1 MVDRTGWQLRRPLA
15 HVADIDGVRS
25 ITVVDRLARATVWSM
40 TFAPS
45 LPPDQ
50 PESTVDDVVDAEP
63 ARIAD
68 DVLDTVRAVEL
79 LCPRPGTIDGWF
91 EVILIS
97 ARSYRLVRPFGETAD
112 ALIVELGLDARSA
125 NLAAARQMFDDL
137 LLPYRD
143 GVPAADPVGDT
154 SPSDPSASP
163 DGLPRRP
170 GTPPSPGREPKPA
183 RLVDD
188 DVLHR
193 VAAALRSDNDDNT
206 HIPAG
211 PR

>member
-1 MVDRTGWQLRRPLA
+1 MLDHTGWHLRRPLA
-15 HVADIDGVRS
+15 QVADIDGVRS

-45 LPPDQ
+45 LPPGH
-50 PESTVDDVVDAEP
+50 PEPAVGDVDDAEP

-79 LCPRPGTIDGWF
+79 LCPSPGTVDGWF

-97 ARSYRLVRPFGETAD
+97 ARSYLLVRPFGEVAD
-112 ALIVELGLDARSA
+112 ALIVELSLDARSA

-137 LLPYRD
+137 LLPDRD
-143 GVPAADPVGDT
+143 GVTRADLVSDT
-154 SPSDPSASP
+154 SPPDDPASP
-163 DGLPRRP
+163 AGLPRRS
-170 GTPPSPGREPKPA
+170 GTPPTGGREPMPAKP
-183 RLVDD
+183 VDD

-193 VAAALRSDNDDNT
+193 VAAALRSANE
-206 HIPAG
+206 
-211 PR
+211 